1 MPRAYVGDDG
11 DRRFSAAVDC
21 DEDGPFS
28 FVLGPTGVG
37 PEEAITWARRRAER
51 VTVRVGSDFYT
62 AGLEA
67 VRDLP
72 SWPGHGDDRELPS
85 ESAADFSDWQVEGRT
100 GWFRDDA
107 SDAAR
112 AIARRLDD
120 DARARDVAHGVT
132 KTGFHVMFA
141 IRAASIVR
149 RVSSRRSSCGRRGR
163 PRRSTRC
170 PATTTTCRRSPSRRQ
185 RVKLRSAGKPLSR
198 DLDEGW
204 VRVAVRSPPAR
215 THAFHAKARAV
226 LTIGQ

>member
-11 DRRFSAAVDC
+11 DGRFSAHVDC

-37 PEEAITWARRRAER
+37 PEEAITWARGRAER

-62 AGLEA
+62 AGSEA

-72 SWPGHGDDRELPS
+72 TWRGHGDDRELPA
-85 ESAADFSDWQVEGRT
+85 ESAADVSDWQVEGRT

-107 SDAAR
+107 SEVAR

-132 KTGFHVMFA
+132 KTGFRVTFA
-141 IRAASIVR
+141 IRAASIVGAR
-149 RVSSRRSSCGRRGR
+149 ELASELLRAAWSASKIDAVPGDDYDVSSITVTPSTGEAPLRREAAEPR
-163 PRRSTRC
+163 P
-170 PATTTTCRRSPSRRQ
+170 
-185 RVKLRSAGKPLSR
+185 G
-198 DLDEGW
+198 
-204 VRVAVRSPPAR
+204 
-215 THAFHAKARAV
+215 
-226 LTIGQ
+226 

>member
-11 DRRFSAAVDC
+11 DGRFIAHVDC

-51 VTVRVGSDFYT
+51 VTVRVGADFYT
-62 AGLEA
+62 AGSEA

-85 ESAADFSDWQVEGRT
+85 EPAADLSDWQVEGRT

-112 AIARRLDD
+112 VIARRLDD
-120 DARARDVAHGVT
+120 DARARNVEHGVT
-132 KTGFHVMFA
+132 KTGLYVTFA

-149 RVSSRRSSCGRRGR
+149 ARELASELLRAAWSASKLDAVPGDDYDVSSI
-163 PRRSTRC
+163 TV
-170 PATTTTCRRSPSRRQ
+170 T
-185 RVKLRSAGKPLSR
+185 PLPGAAPTPQES
-198 DLDEGW
+198 L
-204 VRVAVRSPPAR
+204 
-215 THAFHAKARAV
+215 
-226 LTIGQ
+226 